1 MPGQGASAWQRG
13 RSSVLASKTME
24 FLKGKRRLLLVWLF
38 LAGAVNAAELE
49 VRVRPANDAVRE
61 NVVNHIGELGDRSAA
76 ELERYR
82 RVARSQ
88 ALEALQALGYYR
100 PRIETRVLGGA
111 SPRLRIEINPGE
123 VVRLRQ
129 VELRISGEAA
139 SQAGFRPDFILERG
153 RPLNHGEYE
162 AAKRSILNQ
171 ASRYGYFDGKF
182 LSQRLLI
189 DPEQAVADVQLHFDS
204 GPRYQLGPVQFSG
217 DIALERSLVDRMV
230 PFDSPVPY
238 DALRI
243 AELNQA
249 LQGSGYFSTVRI
261 DADPNRADG
270 QSVPVDVQLAM
281 REPRTLGVGL
291 GYATDV
297 GPRIRFE
304 WLRHWLNAQG
314 HGYGVETE
322 IAAPRQNVA
331 VWYHIPLDPPLTE
344 QLRLVG
350 GYRYEEIAGDDS
362 LSRLLSVGPE
372 LHSRRGQ
379 GWKRVL
385 SLKAQHEEYRLGSDE
400 GLSTLLM
407 PGVAYSLLRSDNR
420 VDPNQGYR
428 LEFALSGAK
437 KGLLSDADLVHGE
450 ASGQGLVTLWERH
463 RFLARAQFGA
473 NFSSQYK
480 NVPPSLRF
488 FAGGDRS
495 VRGYDYQSLSPT
507 NAQGQRIGGRYQ
519 FTASGE
525 YQYSLTEK
533 WRLAAFVDQGNAFDS
548 LDFPTLKTSVGFG
561 VRWVSPIGPL
571 RADLARALDGGA
583 GIRLH
588 FSVGP
593 EL

>member
-1 MPGQGASAWQRG
+1 MG
-13 RSSVLASKTME
+13 VLASRTMA
-24 FLKGKRRLLLVWLF
+24 FLKWNSWPLAVLLA
-38 LAGAVNAAELE
+38 LASSVEAAELE

-61 NVVNHIGELGDRSAA
+61 NVTNHIGDLGDRSLA

-100 PRIETRVLGGA
+100 ASIETQVIA
-111 SPRLRIEINPGE
+111 QDPPRLRIEINPGE
-123 VVRLRQ
+123 VVRLRR

-139 SQAGFRPDFILERG
+139 AQEGFRPAFSLEQG

-171 ASRYGYFDGKF
+171 SSRYGYFDGEF
-182 LSQRLLI
+182 VRQRLLI
-189 DPEQAVADVQLHFDS
+189 DPEQGVADVELHFDS
-204 GPRYQLGPVQFSG
+204 GPRYRLGPVEFKG
-217 DIALERSLVDRMV
+217 DIALEPSLVNRMV
-230 PFDSPVPY
+230 PFDTPQPY
-238 DALRI
+238 DAARI

-249 LQGSGYFSTVRI
+249 LQASNYFSVVRI
-261 DADPNRADG
+261 DADPSRADG
-270 QSVPVDVQLAM
+270 KSVPVDVELAM

-297 GPRIRFE
+297 GPRVRFE
-304 WLRHWLNAQG
+304 WLRHWLNARG

-331 VWYHIPLDPPLTE
+331 IWYHIPLDPPLTE

-350 GYRYEEIAGDDS
+350 GYRYEEIANDDS

-372 LHSRRGQ
+372 LHSQRGR

-420 VDPNQGYR
+420 VDPNHGYR
-428 LEFALSGAK
+428 LEFALSAAK

-450 ASGQGLVTLWERH
+450 ASGQGLITLWDRH

-473 NFSSQYK
+473 NVSSQYK

-495 VRGYDYQSLSPT
+495 VRGYDYQSLAPT
-507 NAQGQRIGGRYQ
+507 NAEGQRIGGRYQ

-525 YQYSLTEK
+525 YQYSLTDK

-548 LDFPTLKTSVGFG
+548 LDFPTLKTSIGLG

-571 RADLARALDGGA
+571 RVDLARALDGGA